1 MNTQLEFATEKL
13 KWIEY
18 ACINC
23 HPSMKP
29 YYQGL
34 YAAQK
39 KHIQLLMKDIKNVL
53 LEYDKWCETLSIEDT
68 KLSSKELVNKFLYK

>member
-13 KWIEY
+13 GWLEY

-23 HPSMKP
+23 HPSMKA

-39 KHIQLLMKDIKNVL
+39 EHIELLKIDIKKDVDGNF
-53 LEYDKWCETLSIEDT
+53 EAG
-68 KLSSKELVNKFLYK
+68 KLKFN